1 MIRDFEGIK
10 PEIHESVYVSES
22 AEIIGKVSIGE
33 NSSVWYT
40 SVIRGDDEY
49 IKIGKNTNIQDGTVI
64 HGELKTEIGDNV
76 TVGHRAIVHGA
87 KVGNNSLIGMG
98 AILLDGAEI
107 GEFSIVGAGALV
119 TSGKKFPD
127 GMLIIGSPAKAVREL
142 TDEEKK
148 GLLRSADMYVETA
161 EKHKN
166 I

>member
-76 TVGHRAIVHGA
+76 TIGHRAIIHGA

-148 GLLRSADMYVETA
+148 GLLKSADMYVETA